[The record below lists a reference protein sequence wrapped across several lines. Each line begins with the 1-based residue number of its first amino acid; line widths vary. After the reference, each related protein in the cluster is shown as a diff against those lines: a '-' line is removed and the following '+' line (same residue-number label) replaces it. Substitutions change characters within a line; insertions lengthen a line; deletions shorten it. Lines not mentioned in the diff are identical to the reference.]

1 VATSRSRRRL
11 WTYGAGAALVVT
23 VLYSTGGVVSGLR
36 SAANLAVKP
45 FSWSVDAVARPLGHL
60 FAGAV
65 NYSDV
70 VAQNEKL
77 RYELGQARQQA
88 NDQWALDRQLQ
99 EITTELNVP
108 FVGGL
113 STVAAQ
119 VTTLSP
125 TSFAATID
133 ISKGRSDGVLAGMP
147 VVANGGLVGT
157 VISTTPHGATVR
169 LLSDVN
175 TSVGVTFG
183 QGATSLVVSGR
194 GINNGLQASS
204 VPLATTLRPGTVLST
219 DGLEGGLYP
228 PGLPVAK
235 VTTISLTPGAATYDV
250 ALRPIADLR
259 HLLYVDVVLWE
270 PST

>member
-1 VATSRSRRRL
+1 V
-11 WTYGAGAALVVT
+11 ALVVT
-23 VLYSTGGVVSGLR
+23 ILYSTGGVVSGLR
-36 SAANLAVKP
+36 SAANLVVTP
-45 FSWSVDAVARPLGHL
+45 FSWSVNEIARPVGHL

-70 VAQNEKL
+70 VSQNEKL
-77 RYELGQARQQA
+77 RYELGQARLQA
-88 NDQWALDRQLQ
+88 DEHWALERQLEQ
-99 EITTELNVP
+99 ISTELNVP

-125 TSFAATID
+125 TSFAATVD

-147 VVANGGLVGT
+147 VVANGGLVGS

-169 LLSDVN
+169 LISDV
-175 TSVGVTFG
+175 SSAVGVTFG
-183 QGATSLVVSGR
+183 AGTSTVIVTGR
-194 GINNGLQASS
+194 GVNNGLGATS
-204 VPLATTLRPGTVLST
+204 VPLATSLRTGTLLST
-219 DGLEGGLYP
+219 DGLQGGLYP
-228 PGLPVAK
+228 AGLPVAR
-235 VTTISLTPGAATYDV
+235 VTAITLTPGAATYDLQ
-250 ALRPIADLR
+250 LRPTADLR